1 MITGIEVPL
10 EWVALCVAAC
20 FVAGLKFGELWTSWR
35 IWGRKER
42 RHGPLGDLL
51 KSETLTKTIDLAARR
66 NAVRAR
72 SHAVLHGRIDRLESV
87 SGQWGAA
94 AHDEVRDHIA
104 AVLRAGLR
112 RKDAI
117 ALGKSN
123 DFTITLVGADERAAV
138 NIADRLRQRLS
149 RLRLSHLGNE
159 DGLTVNFGVAAA
171 ASGDDAHRVGRL
183 AHRALRVAVARGADH
198 VVRAS
203 EIEEIKLLPAPTPTM
218 PGAAS
223 VA

>member
-10 EWVALCVAAC
+10 EWATLFLAVC
-20 FVAGLKFGELWTSWR
+20 FMAGMKFGEVWANRR
-35 IWGRKER
+35 IFGRGDR
-42 RHGPLGDLL
+42 HHGPLDDLL

-72 SHAVLHGRIDRLESV
+72 SHAVLHGRIDRLGSV
-87 SGQWGAA
+87 GGPWGVGAR
-94 AHDEVRDHIA
+94 DEVRDHIA
-104 AVLRAGLR
+104 SVLRAGLR
-112 RKDAI
+112 RKDDVV
-117 ALGKSN
+117 LGKGD
-123 DFTITLVGADERAAV
+123 DFTITLAGADERAAV

-159 DGLTVNFGVAAA
+159 DGLAVNFGVAAA
-171 ASGDDAHRVGRL
+171 ASGDDAHKAGRL